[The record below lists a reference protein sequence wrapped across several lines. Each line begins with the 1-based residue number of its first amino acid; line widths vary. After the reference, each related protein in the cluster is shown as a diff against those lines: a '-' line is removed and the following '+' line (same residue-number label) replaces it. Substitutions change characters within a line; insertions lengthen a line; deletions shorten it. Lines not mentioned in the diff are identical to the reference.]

1 MTLYTRFAAHIDA
14 ALDALTAAG
23 DLPGG
28 LARSA
33 VTVEPPRDASHG
45 DLATNAAMVLAKPAS
60 TNPRALAEKI
70 AAELGK
76 LDEVA
81 SVAVAGP
88 GFINLT
94 LTDDTW
100 RDELAA
106 INDGGRR
113 LWPLDHR
120 ARADGQCRICLGQ
133 PDRADAHGALPRRG
147 GGRRAGAACSNWAGT
162 RSSANIM
169 STMPAGRSIRSRARR
184 TCGIARRSARTSA
197 RSRKACIRAIIWS
210 RSAKRWRRNS
220 ATNTSAAPESEWLV
234 LFRKRAVAAMLVLI
248 KADLALLGI
257 HHDLFS
263 SEAELQAA
271 KQARG
276 GREGIARARPDL

>member
-45 DLATNAAMVLAKPAS
+45 DLATNAAMVLAKPAN

-76 LDEVA
+76 LDEIA
-81 SVAVAGP
+81 SVDVAGP

-100 RDELAA
+100 RNELAA
-106 INDGGRR
+106 INDGG
-113 LWPLDHR
+113 D
-120 ARADGQCRICLGQ
+120 DY
-133 PDRADAHGALPRRG
+133 
-147 GGRRAGAACSNWAGT
+147 
-162 RSSANIM
+162 
-169 STMPAGRSIRSRARR
+169 GRSA
-184 TCGIARRSARTSA
+184 
-197 RSRKACIRAIIWS
+197 
-210 RSAKRWRRNS
+210 
-220 ATNTSAAPESEWLV
+220 
-234 LFRKRAVAAMLVLI
+234 
-248 KADLALLGI
+248 
-257 HHDLFS
+257 
-263 SEAELQAA
+263 
-271 KQARG
+271 
-276 GREGIARARPDL
+276 